1 MATRLFQQE
10 EGAISVKIAA
20 ISMAALFAIGGL
32 SYWAFT
38 A

>member
-1 MATRLFQQE
+1 MTTRHFQQE
-10 EGAISVKIAA
+10 EGAVSAKIAA
-20 ISMAALFAIGGL
+20 LSMAALFAIGGL